1 MSTAYYRVSITSAK
15 TSFRKFKH
23 KPLFSQTETLNL
35 DKAGKNWRSAL
46 TPPAAPETQP
56 VQRATKSHKYPPM
69 GKFTLFIMASNSL
82 STSRSR
88 RGESLC
94 SNSSVS
100 PCCSCDTKMLSPLPP
115 PSLCLA
121 HNSKQQ
127 MLNISAKTE
136 MLLVKGR
143 QQFPRDPFYPLKT
156 VVIAVQES

>member
-1 MSTAYYRVSITSAK
+1 
-15 TSFRKFKH
+15 
-23 KPLFSQTETLNL
+23 
-35 DKAGKNWRSAL
+35 
-46 TPPAAPETQP
+46 
-56 VQRATKSHKYPPM
+56 
-69 GKFTLFIMASNSL
+69 MASNSL

-127 MLNISAKTE
+127 ELNVSAKTE
-136 MLLVKGR
+136 RLPVKGR
-143 QQFPRDPFYPLKT
+143 QQFSGELSIPPEICKDCCNCSTRKLIQYVIQISNTSIPWQHKQSGKRIHLSCPFIPQSHPSPSQTGQLFQRIPHPALNTAGEEIPRT
-156 VVIAVQES
+156 HS